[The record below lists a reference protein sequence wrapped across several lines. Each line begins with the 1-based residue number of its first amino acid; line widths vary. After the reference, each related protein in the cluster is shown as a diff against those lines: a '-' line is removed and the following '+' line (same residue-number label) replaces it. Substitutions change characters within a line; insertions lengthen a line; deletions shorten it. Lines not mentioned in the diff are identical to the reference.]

1 MIDSRTDTNFDD
13 DLCNQNR
20 ENFELRDPPGS
31 LKGSRRVVLSA
42 KNFQASDYEGTPLV
56 LRPIEGIVIQTT
68 FNESR
73 KLDLPKYRK
82 SGVQTSRHGGTNR
95 SLSGGRDVLRRR
107 RIAANARERRRM
119 QSLNVAFDRLR
130 DVIPSFNDNSKLSKY
145 ETLQMAQTYIDAL
158 QDILDKHQS

>member
-1 MIDSRTDTNFDD
+1 MIDSRTETNLDD
-13 DLCNQNR
+13 DVCNQNR
-20 ENFELRDPPGS
+20 ENFELRNPPET
-31 LKGSRRVVLSA
+31 LKGTKRVVLSP
-42 KNFQASDYEGTPLV
+42 KNVQESDYEGTPLV
-56 LRPIEGIVIQTT
+56 LRPLEGIVIQTT

-73 KLDLPKYRK
+73 KLELPKYRK
-82 SGVQTSRHGGTNR
+82 TGFQTRHGGINR

-158 QDILDKHQS
+158 REILDKH